1 MAEHD
6 GSYKA
11 LFSHPRMVKDLLQ
24 GFVQGD
30 WTGRLDFTT
39 LERVSGN
46 FTSLG
51 FRHRDADMI
60 WKLWWKGEQGWT
72 SLYLLIEF
80 QSTYEPFMP
89 VRLLDYVNLLYQDL
103 IRQGKLEPG
112 DLLPLVVALV
122 LYRGRRPWWRP
133 PELASMQVPVPS
145 EIEGL
150 VPRLGYLL
158 MDERRS
164 PSRPGNLVSV
174 LFRLDASPEPE
185 RLGPLVAELLELLPR
200 GEEESLRS
208 SFLTWLMP
216 LLRRTYKGV
225 RIPRIRDLEEMPTM
239 LEENL
244 IRWRNKVEKAAKEKG
259 LREGRREGLEEGR
272 EEVLQRTRRIL
283 LRQMKQRFG
292 RVPRPVR
299 TRVQA
304 ISSLDQLERLA
315 DKILVARSLE
325 EMGLG

>member
-11 LFSHPRMVKDLLQ
+11 LFSHPRLMKDLLQ
-24 GFVQGD
+24 GFVEED
-30 WTGRLDFTT
+30 WTGGLDFTT

-46 FTSLG
+46 FTSPG

-60 WKLWWKGEQGWT
+60 WKLLWRREQGWT
-72 SLYLLIEF
+72 SFYLLIEF

-112 DLLPLVVALV
+112 DLLPLAVALV
-122 LYRGRRPWWRP
+122 LYRGRRPWGRP
-133 PELASMQVPVPS
+133 PDLASIQVPVPG

-158 MDERRS
+158 VDERRS
-164 PSRPGNLVSV
+164 PARPGNLVSV

-185 RLGPLVAELLELLPR
+185 RLGPLIAELLELLPR
-200 GEEESLRS
+200 GEEESLRR
-208 SFLTWLMP
+208 SFLTWLTP
-216 LLRRTYKGV
+216 LLHHTYKEV
-225 RIPRIRDLEEMPTM
+225 RIPEIRDLEEIPTM

-244 IRWRNKVEKAAKEKG
+244 IRWRNKVRKAAKAEG
-259 LREGRREGLEEGR
+259 LREGRREGR
-272 EEVLQRTRRIL
+272 EEVLQRTRRML

-292 RVPRPVR
+292 RVPTPVR

-315 DKILVARSLE
+315 DKILVAGSLE

>member
-6 GSYKA
+6 GSYKV
-11 LFSHPRMVKDLLQ
+11 LFSHPRMVTDLLQ
-24 GFVQGD
+24 GFVAGD
-30 WTGRLDFTT
+30 WTGRLDFAR

-46 FTSLG
+46 FISQG

-60 WKLWWKGEQGWT
+60 WKLRWHRGRRWT
-72 SLYLLIEF
+72 TLYLLIEF

-89 VRLLDYVNLLYQDL
+89 VRLLDYGNLLYQDL
-103 IRQGKLEPG
+103 IRHGKLEPG
-112 DLLPLVVALV
+112 DLLPLVVAIV
-122 LYRGRRPWWRP
+122 LYRGRRPWWLP
-133 PELASMQVPVPS
+133 PELASVQVPIPG
-145 EIEGL
+145 EIEDL

-158 MDERRS
+158 VDERRA
-164 PSRPGNLVSV
+164 PVRPGNLVSV

-200 GEEESLRS
+200 GREKSLRR

-225 RIPRIRDLEEMPTM
+225 RIPRIRDLEEIPTM

-259 LREGRREGLEEGR
+259 LREGRREGRQEGR
-272 EEVLQRTRRIL
+272 EEVLERTRRIL

-299 TRVQA
+299 TQVQA

-315 DKILVARSLE
+315 DKILVAGSLE